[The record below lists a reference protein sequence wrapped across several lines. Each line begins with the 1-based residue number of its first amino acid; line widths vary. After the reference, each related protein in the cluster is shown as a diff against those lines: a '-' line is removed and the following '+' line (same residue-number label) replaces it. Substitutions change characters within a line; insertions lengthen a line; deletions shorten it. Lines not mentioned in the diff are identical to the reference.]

1 MSEGKREDV
10 WLEPSEEKCHVGI
23 GKEAG
28 RGQIMAGNLAKGQTC
43 FPRVRRIRRLSQEQ

>member
-10 WLEPSEEKCHVGI
+10 WLEPSEEECHVGI